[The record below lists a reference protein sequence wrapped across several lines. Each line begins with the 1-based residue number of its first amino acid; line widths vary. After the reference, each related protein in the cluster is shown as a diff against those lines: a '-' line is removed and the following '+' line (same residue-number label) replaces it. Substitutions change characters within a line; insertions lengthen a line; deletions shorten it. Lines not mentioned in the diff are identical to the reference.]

1 MHHADHSNLFPS
13 CALQLRVLS
22 NETFKMLDKIR
33 DQNLA
38 EIAKRTD
45 EDDDEDVADVVF
57 PQQFL

>member
-1 MHHADHSNLFPS
+1 MVPV
-13 CALQLRVLS
+13 QLRMLS

-33 DQNLA
+33 DQNIE
-38 EIAKRTD
+38 EIAKRTE